1 MFDCFLSF
9 HGVRLNAFA
18 SLQLNQD
25 SHVTN
30 ITVLIVVYIDDLF
43 SMLLYGNI
51 LHHNHNFISTVHQNF
66 ASQSC
71 FHTYCASFVWQII
84 FQERF

>member
-18 SLQLNQD
+18 SLLLNQD

-43 SMLLYGNI
+43 SMLLCGNT
-51 LHHNHNFISTVHQNF
+51 LLRNHVFIYTVHQSF
-66 ASQSC
+66 ASQLC
-71 FHTYCASFVWQII
+71 FHIY
-84 FQERF
+84 

>member
-9 HGVRLNAFA
+9 YGVRLNTFA
-18 SLQLNQD
+18 SLLLNQD

-43 SMLLYGNI
+43 SMLLCGNT
-51 LHHNHNFISTVHQNF
+51 LLRNHVFIYTVHQSF
-66 ASQSC
+66 ASQL
-71 FHTYCASFVWQII
+71 
-84 FQERF
+84 